1 MMRYK
6 SYAKLGKNVTIVID
20 RLKHCL
26 HRLKSGDSRSQSI
39 LAILGLPRH
48 LIALALK
55 GNDLTSGPNDPEYD
69 DFQSKPVTEPLQIDF
84 AQRLLSPVTHSG
96 RRMIVNSA
104 NSGSESSLIADTPV
118 SSETRPSILVVDDES
133 LYLELIT
140 DILGDDY
147 QVLVASEG
155 TTGLEIAASN
165 VPQLVL
171 LDLMMPG
178 IDGFEVHRC
187 LKADQRT
194 CEIPTIFVTGRNDI
208 AAEIKGLKM
217 GAVDYITKP
226 LNPELVRARVNTHVN
241 FKLMRDKL
249 ALLAAT
255 DGLTGLANRS
265 HFDSMLAY
273 EYARHLRS
281 GKELSLVI
289 LDIDHFKA
297 FNDIYGH
304 VRGDE
309 CLREIARAMTRTVS
323 RATDLLAR
331 YGGEEFTVL
340 LPETHL
346 KGAVILAE
354 KVREC
359 ISDLALTHSH
369 SSTGYVTASLGVAC
383 GRFLEGSSIL
393 DVVHEAD
400 MQFYAAKAR
409 GRNRVSFSAIR
420 TLGLTN

>member
-1 MMRYK
+1 MN
-6 SYAKLGKNVTIVID
+6 L
-20 RLKHCL
+20 
-26 HRLKSGDSRSQSI
+26 
-39 LAILGLPRH
+39 
-48 LIALALK
+48 
-55 GNDLTSGPNDPEYD
+55 
-69 DFQSKPVTEPLQIDF
+69 
-84 AQRLLSPVTHSG
+84 
-96 RRMIVNSA
+96 NSA
-104 NSGSESSLIADTPV
+104 ISSSESSRSAGTPAC
-118 SSETRPSILVVDDES
+118 SDTRPSILAVDDES
-133 LYLELIT
+133 LYLELIA

-147 QVLVASEG
+147 EVLVATEG
-155 TTGLEIAASN
+155 RTGLEIAVSN
-165 VPQLVL
+165 APQLVL

-178 IDGFEVHRC
+178 IDGFEVYKR
-187 LKADQRT
+187 LKADHRT
-194 CEIPTIFVTGRNDI
+194 CEIPAIFITGRSDL
-208 AAEIKGLKM
+208 AAEIEGLKM

-226 LNPELVRARVNTHVN
+226 FNPDLVRARVHTHVN

-281 GKELSLVI
+281 GGELSLVM

-309 CLREIARAMTRTVS
+309 CLREIARAMTMTVS

-346 KGAVILAE
+346 EGAVVLAE

-359 ISDLALTHSH
+359 ISDLGLTHSH
-369 SSTGYVTASLGVAC
+369 SSTGYVTASLGVAS
-383 GRFLEGSSIL
+383 GSFFPGSSIL
-393 DVVHEAD
+393 DLVHEAD
-400 MQFYAAKAR
+400 MQLYASKAG
-409 GRNRVSFSAIR
+409 GRNQVSFER
-420 TLGLTN
+420 

>member
-1 MMRYK
+1 LR
-6 SYAKLGKNVTIVID
+6 I
-20 RLKHCL
+20 H
-26 HRLKSGDSRSQSI
+26 
-39 LAILGLPRH
+39 
-48 LIALALK
+48 
-55 GNDLTSGPNDPEYD
+55 
-69 DFQSKPVTEPLQIDF
+69 F
-84 AQRLLSPVTHSG
+84 AQKLLVQVARAGGH
-96 RRMIVNSA
+96 MNINSTI
-104 NSGSESSLIADTPV
+104 SSSESSLLAGTPL
-118 SSETRPSILVVDDES
+118 SSKTRPSVLVVDDES
-133 LYLELIT
+133 LYLDLIA

-147 QVLVASEG
+147 KVLVATEG
-155 TTGLEIAASN
+155 VAGLEIAASN
-165 VPQLVL
+165 SPQLVL

-178 IDGFEVHRC
+178 IDGFEVYRC

-194 CEIPTIFVTGRNDI
+194 CSIPAIFITGRSDL

-226 LNPELVRARVNTHVN
+226 FNPDLVRARVNTHVN

-304 VRGDE
+304 VPGDE
-309 CLREIARAMTRTVS
+309 CLREIARAMTRTVC

-331 YGGEEFTVL
+331 YGGEEFVVL

-346 KGAVILAE
+346 KGAVVVAE

-359 ISDLALTHSH
+359 ISNLALTHSH
-369 SSTGYVTASLGVAC
+369 SSTGYVTASLGVAS
-383 GRFLEGSSIL
+383 RKFLAGSSIV

-400 MQFYAAKAR
+400 MQLYEAKAG
-409 GRNRVSFSAIR
+409 GRNRVSFLRNKEIGADAIK
-420 TLGLTN
+420 